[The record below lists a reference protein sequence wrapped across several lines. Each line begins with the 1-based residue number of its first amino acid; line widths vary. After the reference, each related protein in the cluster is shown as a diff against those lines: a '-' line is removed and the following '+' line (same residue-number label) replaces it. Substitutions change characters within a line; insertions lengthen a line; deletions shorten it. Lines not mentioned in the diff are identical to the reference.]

1 LLRTASHIIPE
12 PCPFAK
18 RHVVHGTDF
27 TGFLFQGTEMP
38 EGSVMDYYATALIE
52 VVVDLFFW
60 LRAKFKQKP
69 SAKGRPSVPSVQP
82 RQA

>member
-1 LLRTASHIIPE
+1 
-12 PCPFAK
+12 
-18 RHVVHGTDF
+18 
-27 TGFLFQGTEMP
+27 MP
-38 EGSVMDYYATALIE
+38 EGSVMDYYAAALIE

-60 LRAKFKQKP
+60 LRGKFKQKP